1 MRVGGAAGDVD
12 VAGVPLVGEGGDGV
26 DAPVEEDAELGV
38 LKPGG
43 SAVGGEGVP
52 VGVEGAALIFC
63 FDGGYLLLDFGGEVL
78 RVGGDGECGEGE
90 CEEVWILHGISG
102 VQPGEKV
109 CLVKCET
116 GKVEVWT

>member
-1 MRVGGAAGDVD
+1 
-12 VAGVPLVGEGGDGV
+12 
-26 DAPVEEDAELGV
+26 
-38 LKPGG
+38 
-43 SAVGGEGVP
+43 
-52 VGVEGAALIFC
+52 VEGAALIFC

-116 GKVEVWT
+116 GKVEVLDVRVNVDDVFLAWRFCRGCLCVGGGC